1 MSLEKLECSI
11 CEFVFEA
18 DVRASG
24 QVRCICC
31 GHSFSPPRSAA
42 HPSALPVSQSPL
54 SDVHRSEDHRSEIH
68 RSIDQEDSQDMIGRA
83 DQVRSSILLQRIK
96 ARRRSNLILLLLF
109 IATLVS
115 GALVA
120 QRFISVEKQRQQ
132 QIADSKFSV
141 IETAN
146 HLDTATEPLPP
157 APTARAKPI
166 LAANPPLS
174 AKPSVK
180 PEAPVIE
187 EAPELIA
194 KIPVA
199 PPKFPFLSSTVAV
212 DQAAIVKP
220 YMMLLEIESPTGTTY
235 ATGTIVDSR
244 GYLLTSLAA
253 ATGAT
258 KITVSS
264 ARSRSQIKNVVTPP
278 VSDTV
283 RGVIAVSNAQQWA
296 LLEINRRFVLNAADI
311 RLLEI
316 DRIVS
321 RQPLL
326 RMVAPRSSKDYAVS
340 EMRVDQRRRSSKLA
354 AGQKELLNIADGD
367 ADVNWI
373 ISPRS
378 PYDQLGAALVSP
390 EGKLMAVL
398 VNFDQNS
405 SYYINTSAIGKL
417 LKGNNFS
424 KKPLSSLK

>member
-1 MSLEKLECSI
+1 
-11 CEFVFEA
+11 
-18 DVRASG
+18 
-24 QVRCICC
+24 
-31 GHSFSPPRSAA
+31 
-42 HPSALPVSQSPL
+42 
-54 SDVHRSEDHRSEIH
+54 
-68 RSIDQEDSQDMIGRA
+68 MIGRA

-96 ARRRSNLILLLLF
+96 SRRRSSLILLLLF

-157 APTARAKPI
+157 EPTARAKPI

-199 PPKFPFLSSTVAV
+199 PPKFPFLSSTVAA

-424 KKPLSSLK
+424 KKPLSSLN